1 MRSRR
6 LVVPLAVIGSIGM
19 ALVPTFAEAATSTQT
34 TAATA
39 ADWSSFVKAH
49 HFNFSSPASQ
59 SAYHRTAAA
68 RGASATPNPDL
79 QFYMY
84 GGQTSA
90 HAVSLLL
97 LPEGFD
103 TGTATI
109 TVNWGDGTTSTSTVN
124 AADLNTGNPP
134 TFDHTYA
141 ALGVY
146 DVSAVMDDGA
156 GDSAT
161 NTIVVSTG
169 SQFTP
174 YGPARIL
181 DTRNGTGFSGPIAAG
196 KIGHLKVVGAGPAG
210 DTVPAGVTAVVLNVT
225 VTEGT
230 ANGFLS
236 VLPNEDLT
244 GNPASGIVTSNLN
257 FRANQ
262 NVANLVIAAVGK
274 DGVVDFLNGA
284 PSGSVDVVADIAG
297 YYTASTQSAYV
308 PMTPTRMLDTRHG
321 TGVPAGKIPANSPIT
336 LHVANGKAI
345 PADATG
351 VAMNLTAVDSTK
363 NGLITAYPTGQA
375 LPTVSSLN
383 YAAGSTTNNMS
394 IVPIG
399 AGGDITFRNSGG
411 GSVDLIADVTG
422 YYTKDAVTG
431 ASSYVPFAWPERYL
445 DTRGSGNSG
454 LELMGLDF
462 GTIKTGVQTPFPVT
476 PASQPTTAAVFN
488 ATVVSPTGNGFLSLY
503 PYNPGQAPST
513 GTSNINY
520 LTGQTI
526 PNLAIVSTGTAADSQ
541 WNAQLGEDFLDSGIY
556 LSGHGQA
563 NLILDELGV
572 YAE

>member
-1 MRSRR
+1 MRSCK
-6 LVVPLAVIGSIGM
+6 LVLSLAVIGSIGM
-19 ALVPTFAEAATSTQT
+19 ALVPTFAEAATSTQAA
-34 TAATA
+34 AATA
-39 ADWSSFVKAH
+39 SNWSSFVKAH

-59 SAYHRTAAA
+59 SVYHRTTAAH
-68 RGASATPNPDL
+68 GASATPNPGMQL
-79 QFYMY
+79 LIY
-84 GGQTSA
+84 GGQTGS
-90 HAVSLLL
+90 HSVQLLL
-97 LPEGFD
+97 LPEGFS

-109 TVNWGDGTTSTSTVN
+109 TVTWGDGTTSTSTVN
-124 AADLNTGNPP
+124 AADLDTAGLP
-134 TFDHTYA
+134 TLDHTYA

-146 DVSAVMDDGA
+146 NVSAVIDDGA

-161 NTIVVSTG
+161 NTTVVATG

-174 YGPARIL
+174 YGPTRIL
-181 DTRNGTGFSGPIAAG
+181 DTRNGTGISGPIAAG
-196 KIGHLKVVGAGPAG
+196 KFGHLKVVGAGPVG
-210 DTVPAGVTAVVLNVT
+210 DTIPAGVTAVVLNVT

-236 VLPNEDLT
+236 VLPNEDLS
-244 GNPASGIVTSNLN
+244 GNLSSGIITSNLN

-284 PSGSVDVVADIAG
+284 SKGTVNVIADVAG

-308 PMTPTRMLDTRHG
+308 PLTPTRMLDTRYG
-321 TGVPAGKIPANSPIT
+321 TGVAKGQIQANSAVT
-336 LHVANGKAI
+336 LNVANGKTI
-345 PADATG
+345 PADATA
-351 VAMNLTAVDSTK
+351 VAMNLTAVGAK
-363 NGLITAYPTGQA
+363 NNGLITAYPTGGSV
-375 LPTVSSLN
+375 PTVSSLN
-383 YAAGSTTNNMS
+383 YPAGSTTNNMT

-399 AGGDITFRNSGG
+399 TGGDITFANSGRG
-411 GSVDLIADVTG
+411 AVDLIGDVTG

-445 DTRGSGNSG
+445 DTRGSGNSELALLG
-454 LELMGLDF
+454 LNF

-488 ATVVSPTGNGFLSLY
+488 ATIVSPTGNGFLSLY

-513 GTSNINY
+513 GSSNINY
-520 LTGQTI
+520 LAGQTV
-526 PNLAIVSTGTAADSQ
+526 PNLAIVSTGTVADSK
-541 WNAQLGEDFLDSGIY
+541 WSTQLGEDSLDSGIY

-572 YAE
+572 YAQ